1 MLQIKDLTK
10 VYKTPSGEVRALDG
24 VSIDFPETGMVFLLG
39 RSGSGKSTLLNV
51 AGGLDV
57 PTSGE
62 IIVEGRSSKDFTLS
76 DFDGYRNSFIGFVFQ
91 EFNVLNEFTIEQNI
105 ALALQL
111 QHKANSP
118 EMVNQLLKEV
128 GLDGVG
134 KRKPNT
140 LSGGQKQRIAIARA
154 LIKNPKIIMA
164 DEPTGAL
171 DSNTGEQIFEMLK
184 NLAKT
189 RLVIVVTHDRA
200 FAETYADRIIELG
213 DGKIVSDVTVTEEK
227 VIVNQENVTFVGDD
241 TVKVADW
248 DKVTEED
255 VKKIVEVMKK
265 KGGETIITSSTEAKE
280 QIQKVRDI
288 SAEKIKKRFEKTKK
302 KPQAVAENKNVKFIK
317 AKLPFKNATKMAFDG
332 LKSKPLRLVFTIFL
346 SMIAFIFFGVSSA
359 FMRFSPEYVIATA
372 LESSEYKSIALEKRY
387 SASFTTVDYSSGKAE
402 TKHMSKSL
410 QAGFSKAEVEEL
422 NKNNHGLEF
431 AGIIDLGYYKN
442 ELDSIE
448 GYIEGTSYYLSGLDI
463 APELKSYHPV
473 KTLCGFSDCG
483 HDYLVRNGMELLA
496 GRYPEA
502 YNEIAVGRY
511 VFDLYDTSPSIIRDI
526 KEDEDK
532 VLATDGTAYE
542 TPLDFVGKW
551 IDVGNKKLLVTGV
564 YDTGKIPE
572 KFNILKDTNV
582 HLDKYQVEKLTT
594 ELKDVLEF
602 SFSTLGFVSEKFYD
616 HYKNENNKIDERTT
630 QGLRLETEPILTP
643 INSLYTNTFI
653 TPKSLWEKKDLI
665 QCYDLNGNVIEA
677 KIEKNQVMLPA
688 EKFILG
694 QNIYAY
700 EFNKVIEDL
709 NAEDKAQYSEYL
721 LAYKDYRVNQ
731 DSKKLVIET
740 IYRDYEKVQKLAY
753 GEDYEAKS
761 LNLPKVIHT
770 RNYKGDCSELEVVGF
785 YLPYKGPNTHI
796 VNNYFIHDDFVE
808 ENMLPEMEN
817 NSYQSRNVK
826 LVSDYKVD
834 PINDRYAQVITPT
847 DNTRAQTYF
856 MLEGG
861 GEYCWYEM
869 QNNVFEEANIIAST
883 MADMK
888 LAFYIAGAI
897 FGVFAILM
905 LFNFISVTI
914 SSKRKEIGILRAIG
928 ARKVDVFKIFIVEA
942 LLITLSCFAISAGL
956 SAVACNIINKAI
968 MSMASVSL
976 SALNYGFFS
985 VGMLFISSILVALLA
1000 TAFPVRKEAKKA
1012 PVDSIRC
1019 L

>member
-10 VYKTPSGEVRALDG
+10 VYKTPSGEIRALDG

-51 AGGLDV
+51 AGGLDT

-111 QHKANSP
+111 QHKPNSP

-189 RLVIVVTHDRA
+189 RLVVVVTHDRT
-200 FAETYADRIIELG
+200 FAENYADRIIELG
-213 DGKIVSDVTVTEEK
+213 DGKIISDVTVTEEK
-227 VIVNQENVTFVGDD
+227 VIVSQDNVTFVGDD

-248 DKVTEED
+248 NKVTEDD

-265 KGGETIITSSTEAKE
+265 KGGETVITTSTEAKE
-280 QIQKVRDI
+280 QIQKVRNI
-288 SAEKIKKRFEKTKK
+288 STEKVKKRFEKTKK
-302 KPQAVAENKNVKFIK
+302 QPQMVASDKDVKFIK

-372 LESSEYKSIALEKRY
+372 LEGSDYTSIALEKKY
-387 SASFTTVDYSSGKAE
+387 EATFTTVEYNNTGSVEKQ
-402 TKHMSKSL
+402 MSKTL
-410 QAGFSKAEVEEL
+410 QSGFSKADLEEL
-422 NKNNHGLEF
+422 NKNEQGLDF
-431 AGIIDLGYYKN
+431 AGIIDLGWYKN
-442 ELDSIE
+442 DLDSIE
-448 GYIEGTSYYLSGLDI
+448 GYQEGTSYYLSVDV
-463 APELKSYHPV
+463 APHLKSYYPV

-483 HDYLVRNGMELLA
+483 HDYLVRNGMERVA
-496 GRYPEA
+496 GRYPTA
-502 YNEIAVGRY
+502 YNEIAVSKY
-511 VFDLYDTSPSIIRDI
+511 VFDLFDTSPSMIRDI
-526 KEDEDK
+526 QEDENK
-532 VLATDGTAYE
+532 TLAVDGTAFE
-542 TPLDFVGKW
+542 TPNDFINRW
-551 IDVGNKKLLVTGV
+551 IDVGNMKLWVTGV

-572 KFNILKDTNV
+572 RFNILKDGNIS
-582 HLDKYQVEKLTT
+582 LDKYQTEKLTN
-594 ELKDVLEF
+594 ELKDILEF
-602 SFSTLGFVSEKFYD
+602 SFSSLGFVSEEFYQ
-616 HYKNENNKIDERTT
+616 HYKDVNNRIDERTT
-630 QGLRLETEPILTP
+630 QGVKIDTEPILQP
-643 INSLYTNTFI
+643 INATYTMSTF
-653 TPKSLWEKKDLI
+653 TPKSIWEKTNLI
-665 QCYDLNGNVIEA
+665 QCYDFNGNEISPDIKE
-677 KIEKNQVMLPA
+677 NQVMLPA
-688 EKFILG
+688 ESFILG
-694 QNIYAY
+694 KNTYSY
-700 EFNKVIEDL
+700 YFNKAIDDL
-709 NAEDKAQYSEYL
+709 SAEEKEKYSEFR
-721 LAYKDYRVNQ
+721 LALKDYRVDQ
-731 DSKKLVIET
+731 QYRKLVIET
-740 IYRDYEKVQKLAY
+740 ILRDYEKVV
-753 GEDYEAKS
+753 GEP
-761 LNLPKVIHT
+761 LNLPTNVYTI
-770 RNYKGDCSELEVVGF
+770 NYKNDVSTLEVVGV
-785 YLPYKGPNTHI
+785 YIAYKGPTRETT
-796 VNNYFIHDDFVE
+796 NYYVHDSFLDKNQTPSRSEANVE
-808 ENMLPEMEN
+808 T
-817 NSYQSRNVK
+817 RNIK
-826 LVSDYKVD
+826 LTSNYKVD

-847 DNTRAQTYF
+847 SNTREQTYF

-861 GEYCWYEM
+861 GDYAWFEM
-869 QNNVFEEANIIAST
+869 QNDFYEEANVIAST

-914 SSKRKEIGILRAIG
+914 NSKRKEIGILRAIG

-942 LLITLSCFAISAGL
+942 LIITLSCFVISAGL

-968 MSMASVSL
+968 MSMAEVSL

-985 VGMLFISSILVALLA
+985 VSVLFVSSIIVALLA
-1000 TAFPVRKEAKKA
+1000 TAFPVRKEAKKS